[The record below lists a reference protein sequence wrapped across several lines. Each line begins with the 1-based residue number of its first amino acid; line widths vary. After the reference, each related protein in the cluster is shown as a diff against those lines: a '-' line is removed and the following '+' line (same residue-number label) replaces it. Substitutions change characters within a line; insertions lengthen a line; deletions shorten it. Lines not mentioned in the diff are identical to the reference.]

1 MKFYVG
7 VDNGVS
13 KTLIEFFQKVDILR
27 VVEDVNK
34 LVFQNSIIL
43 LVFDAP
49 NVLIQPDDVLLY
61 FAPAVWNETKS
72 LVVLDIEQA
81 LYVLFGLLSIQ
92 YVLLAKVVFLL
103 LRYRLHI
110 IQLILGVSANY
121 KCQGL
126 LHLVY
131 QPYFVGL
138 LVVLYSD
145 LLLEVVV

>member
-61 FAPAVWNETKS
+61 FCASCLK
-72 LVVLDIEQA
+72 
-81 LYVLFGLLSIQ
+81 
-92 YVLLAKVVFLL
+92 
-103 LRYRLHI
+103 
-110 IQLILGVSANY
+110 
-121 KCQGL
+121 
-126 LHLVY
+126 
-131 QPYFVGL
+131 
-138 LVVLYSD
+138 
-145 LLLEVVV
+145 